1 MMSMLSVIPILWLA
15 AAPTPATTQGTAA
28 VTECDRLAA
37 YPDDPG
43 RVGPGA
49 RTEEID
55 LPKARAACEAD
66 VAAQPDNPRLRYQL
80 ARILFYQGETR
91 RAVDEMRR
99 AADFGYAQ
107 AQFVYGTF
115 ISKRRP
121 DAPTDICLTERYWL
135 ASAKGGRQ
143 AARVSY
149 VRHFLKGKFEGCR
162 IHASREEMQQLIDTA
177 AANATDFYERLLIE
191 DLSERLAPG
200 GKS

>member
-1 MMSMLSVIPILWLA
+1 VISMLSFIPILWLA
-15 AAPTPATTQGTAA
+15 AGPAPVSAQGTAM
-28 VTECDRLAA
+28 VTDCDRLAA
-37 YPDDPG
+37 YPDDPH
-43 RVGPGA
+43 RVGPGST
-49 RTEEID
+49 REQID
-55 LPKARAACEAD
+55 LPQARAACEAD
-66 VAAQPDNPRLRYQL
+66 VAAQTGNPRLRYQL
-80 ARILFYQGETR
+80 ARILFYQGDTR
-91 RAVDEMRR
+91 RAVDEMRH
-99 AADFGYAQ
+99 AADLGYAQ

-115 ISKRRP
+115 ISKQRP
-121 DAPTDICLTERYWL
+121 DAPTDICLTERYWF

-162 IHASREEMQQLIDTA
+162 MHASQAEMRRLIDTA

>member
-1 MMSMLSVIPILWLA
+1 MLSVIPVLWLA
-15 AAPTPATTQGTAA
+15 AAPTPASTQGTAA

-37 YPDDPG
+37 YPDDPD

-49 RTEEID
+49 TREEID

-66 VAAQPDNPRLRYQL
+66 LAVQTGNPRLRYQL
-80 ARILFYQGETR
+80 ARILFYQGDTR

-99 AADFGYAQ
+99 AADLGYAQ

-121 DAPTDICLTERYWL
+121 DAPTDICLTEQYWL

-149 VRHFLKGKFEGCR
+149 IRHFLKGKFEGCQ
-162 IHASREEMQQLIDTA
+162 IHASGDEMRRILETA

-191 DLSERLAPG
+191 DLSERLARG

>member
-1 MMSMLSVIPILWLA
+1 MSMLSFIPMLWLA
-15 AAPTPATTQGTAA
+15 AAPTPATTQGSGAI
-28 VTECDRLAA
+28 TECDRLAA
-37 YPDDPG
+37 YPDDPH

-49 RTEEID
+49 RREEID

-66 VAAQPDNPRLRYQL
+66 VAAHAGNPRLRYQL
-80 ARILFYQGETR
+80 ARILFYQGDTR

-99 AADFGYAQ
+99 AADLGYAQ

-115 ISKRRP
+115 VSKRRP
-121 DAPTDICLTERYWL
+121 DAPTDICITERYWL

-149 VRHFLKGKFEGCR
+149 VRHFLKGKFEGCD
-162 IHASREEMQQLIDTA
+162 IHASRDEMRQILATA

>member
-1 MMSMLSVIPILWLA
+1 VMLMLSVIPILWLA
-15 AAPTPATTQGTAA
+15 TGATPASTQGTAA

-37 YPDDPG
+37 YPDDPH

-49 RTEEID
+49 PREDID
-55 LPKARAACEAD
+55 LPRARAACEAD
-66 VAAQPDNPRLRYQL
+66 VAAQTGNPRLRYQL
-80 ARILFYQGETR
+80 ARILFYQGDTR

-99 AADFGYAQ
+99 AADLGYAQ

-115 ISKRRP
+115 ISKQRP

-162 IHASREEMQQLIDTA
+162 IHASREEMRQLIDTA

>member
-1 MMSMLSVIPILWLA
+1 MPMLSVIPILWLA
-15 AAPTPATTQGTAA
+15 GAATPASAPGDTV

-37 YPDDPG
+37 YPDDPD

-55 LPKARAACEAD
+55 LAKARAACEAD
-66 VAAQPDNPRLRYQL
+66 VAVHAGTPRLRYQL
-80 ARILFYQGETR
+80 ARILFYQGDTR
-91 RAVDEMRR
+91 RAVEEMRR
-99 AADFGYAQ
+99 AADLGYAQ

-162 IHASREEMQQLIDTA
+162 IHASRDEMRQLIDTA